1 MTDFDDYL
9 ATCQHRVESALTRW
23 LPPESAPPE
32 RLHEAMRYSVLAP
45 GKRVRPVL
53 VYAAGRAVGTP
64 PEQLDGLA
72 CAVEMIHVYSLIHD
86 DLPAMDDDDLRR
98 GRPTCH
104 RRYDEATAILAGDAL
119 QPLAFE
125 IICRA
130 RDLQVPAEDR
140 LAMVETLALASGSHG
155 MAGGQAMDLAATGQ
169 PLALAELE
177 RLHTHKTGALIG
189 ASVNLGVLAAQNVA
203 DQVRDAIDRY
213 ATCLGLAFQIRDDVL
228 DVSGSSETLGKTQG
242 KDAAQEK
249 TTYATLLGLAGA
261 QRKADSLRQEALT
274 ALSDFG
280 PDADPLRQLAD
291 YIVNRIS

>member
-9 ATCQHRVESALTRW
+9 ATCQHRVESALTLW

-125 IICRA
+125 IICRD

-140 LAMVETLALASGSHG
+140 LAMVETLALASGSRG

-169 PLALAELE
+169 PLALAELK
-177 RLHTHKTGALIG
+177 RLHAHKTGALIG
-189 ASVNLGVLAAQNVA
+189 ASVKLGVLAAHNVA
-203 DQVRDAIDRY
+203 DRVRDAIDRY

-249 TTYATLLGLAGA
+249 TTYATLLGLTGA
-261 QRKADSLRQEALT
+261 LRKADSLRQEALS
-274 ALSDFG
+274 ALSDLG
-280 PDADPLRQLAD
+280 PDGDPLRQLAD
-291 YIVNRIS
+291 YFVVRMS